1 MELGSSL
8 ALASAVGIALWIVAV
23 LVAMLLAYVVIRLG
37 VFHGLRAHT
46 RWVDEG
52 KDVRRYKPQAWE
64 ARDERRG

>member
-1 MELGSSL
+1 MDLDTSFALVSALGIVIWI
-8 ALASAVGIALWIVAV
+8 AAVLIAL
-23 LVAMLLAYVVIRLG
+23 LLAYLVIRFG

-64 ARDERRG
+64 TRDDRRG